1 MVKTQLSLD
10 PASDRLGQ
18 WFPDFIRATPN
29 EIVTPHGTI
38 IKYAEAEVT
47 CSHIFYYEE
56 QSVLVLFYFIS
67 VKTMLS
73 A

>member
-29 EIVTPHGTI
+29 EIVTPMGP
-38 IKYAEAEVT
+38 
-47 CSHIFYYEE
+47 
-56 QSVLVLFYFIS
+56 
-67 VKTMLS
+67 
-73 A
+73 